1 MRLKHHQKRS
11 LLLLLGVA
19 CATSGGAYY
28 YVEQRADSVSL
39 VLLFIGLISL
49 LACFIYREQASP
61 GQYFPKQNPP
71 QWRKWGIV
79 LIVVSLSCLIY
90 AGANYFAYSLSYRW
104 DVSQTKQHTLTA
116 ATVEFIQ
123 EIDKPVEITALYVGL
138 PPKYLVDLLKEYER
152 VSNGEIKTEII
163 DPIERIGYA
172 AQFGNMINSE
182 ERKVIVRSG
191 DERKDVDFSRSA
203 LTEEQLTN
211 ALVRVT
217 REQRQ
222 VYFLTGHGE
231 FSLSNEE
238 NEGLSL
244 FATLLAANNM
254 ATTNLMLGIEQGI
267 PDDCDV
273 LVIAGPRN
281 ELTEKEQGL
290 IEGYLRQ
297 GGDALFLIENV
308 VVSTPDKPLTDE
320 EIRRNPSLNGILNQ
334 WGINVGTD
342 IVVDLSS
349 HVGKDVGSPATRN
362 YLRHKAIT
370 AGLDYT
376 FYVRPRSLSVLEERR
391 STIKLTPIV
400 LTATEERSW
409 AESNRTLEIRFDE
422 GVDLPGPVPISFVIL
437 EEKEEG
443 DRSDTRII
451 VFTDAD
457 FLTNVYINQYS
468 NAEMGL
474 NVINWLSEMDYTVFL
489 NQKEIN
495 VERLDLTSKQRRMIA
510 SILFLMPLFI
520 AVGGVFVWMRR

>member
-1 MRLKHHQKRS
+1 MRLKHRQKLS
-11 LLLLLGVA
+11 LLLLLGVV
-19 CATSGGAYY
+19 CTTWGGVYC
-28 YVEQRADSVSL
+28 YVEQHADGISL
-39 VLLFIGLISL
+39 ALLFIGLISL
-49 LACFIYREQASP
+49 VTCFIYKEQTSQ
-61 GQYFPKQNPP
+61 GQYFPKQHSP
-71 QWRKWGIV
+71 QWRKRGI
-79 LIVVSLSCLIY
+79 IIMVVSLSCLFY
-90 AGANYFAYSLSYRW
+90 AGANYFAYSLSFRW
-104 DVSQTKQHTLTA
+104 DVTQAKQHTLTA
-116 ATVEFIQ
+116 STIELIQ
-123 EIDKPVEITALYVGL
+123 GVNKPVELTALYVGL
-138 PPKYLVDLLKEYER
+138 PPKYLEDLLKEYER
-152 VSNGEIKTEII
+152 VSNGKINTEII

-172 AQFGNMINSE
+172 AQFGNVINGE
-182 ERKVIVRSG
+182 ERKVIIRSG

-203 LTEEQLTN
+203 LTEEQLAN

-244 FATLLAANNM
+244 FATLLAANNV
-254 ATTNLMLGIEQGI
+254 ANKNLMLGIEQSI

-281 ELTEKEQGL
+281 ELTETERGL
-290 IEGYLRQ
+290 IEDYLKQ

-308 VVSTPDKPLTDE
+308 IVTTPDKPLTDE
-320 EIRRNPSLNGILNQ
+320 DIRKNPSLNGILNQ
-334 WGINVGTD
+334 WGVNVGTD

-362 YLRHKAIT
+362 YVRHKAIT
-370 AGLDYT
+370 SDLDYT

-391 STIKLTPIV
+391 STIKLAPIV
-400 LTATEERSW
+400 LTATKERSW
-409 AESNRTLEIRFDE
+409 AETNRTLDILFDE
-422 GVDLPGPVPISFVIL
+422 GIDLPGPVPISFVIM

-474 NVINWLSEMDYTVFL
+474 NIINWLSEVDYTVFL
-489 NQKEIN
+489 DQKEIN

-520 AVGGVFVWMRR
+520 AIGGIFVWMRR